1 VRIRTPWGL
10 ARGSPLEEAAGSTDR
25 DPLARRRFATHV
37 ASPGTVLVDV
47 AERRENMSGL
57 TRRPGGSTVPKPSKP
72 IVRPGKPP
80 KGK

>member
-1 VRIRTPWGL
+1 MGRLIVIRWRVG
-10 ARGSPLEEAAGSTDR
+10 GSQHTLR
-25 DPLARRRFATHV
+25 
-37 ASPGTVLVDV
+37 SPGTVFVDV
-47 AERRENMSGL
+47 AERREDMSGL